1 MLCKQIRKVVLME
14 PPSYIPPNRK
24 ALSEALDLS
33 SEILRNLELNDMP
46 LQNIALKAS
55 RLARLLNDFEFQK
68 IMAFESSAYP
78 RTPDGVSLDV
88 FQLGRQAG
96 RVFQDK
102 DSKTKEVKEFMYTE
116 SIGEI
121 EESLRTVDAALAA
134 ARDPDVSVS
143 SANPNQYVSSG
154 IVNRMERQ
162 SIRTSASTHAKRL
175 ANSRNLIYQ
184 YALQRHYELKFSGI
198 ADDIFTRIRGKVD
211 RRIGELIPDAVQKFT
226 AVYDN
231 LQSDNPENWANAVH
245 SCRRILQ
252 DLADV
257 VFPPRDEDLTI
268 AVDGKERK
276 VKLGKENYINRIIA
290 FVNEKAD
297 SKRFEELVGS
307 NLAYLGDRL
316 DSTFRASQK
325 GSHTKIISQDEAD
338 RYVMYTYLLVG
349 DVLTLHI
356 PE

>member
-1 MLCKQIRKVVLME
+1 METPSQI
-14 PPSYIPPNRK
+14 PPSQK

-46 LQNIALKAS
+46 LQNIALKTS

-68 IMAFESSAYP
+68 IMTYEASGYP
-78 RTPDGVSLDV
+78 KSPDGVPPDIWH
-88 FQLGRQAG
+88 LGNIAG
-96 RVFQDK
+96 RVYQDK
-102 DSKTKEVKEFMYTE
+102 DSKTKEVREFMYLE

-121 EESLRTVDAALAA
+121 EETLRSVDTALAA
-134 ARDPDVSVS
+134 ARDPDVSIS
-143 SANPNQYVSSG
+143 SANPNQYVSTG

-162 SIRTSASTHAKRL
+162 SIRASASSNAKKLSSR
-175 ANSRNLIYQ
+175 RNLIYQ

-198 ADDIFTRIRGKVD
+198 ADDIFTRTRGKVD
-211 RRIGELIPDAVQKFT
+211 KRIGELIPDAVQKFT

-257 VFPPRDEDLTI
+257 VFPPRDDDLTVVI
-268 AVDGKERK
+268 DGKEKK
-276 VKLGKENYINRIIA
+276 VKLGKDNYINRIIA
-290 FVNEKAD
+290 FVRDESD
-297 SKRFEELVGS
+297 SERFEEIVGS

-316 DSTFRASQK
+316 DSTFQASQK
-325 GSHTKIISQDEAD
+325 GSHTKIINRDEAD
-338 RYVMYTYLLVG
+338 RYVIYTYLLVG
-349 DVLTLHI
+349 DVLTLYN